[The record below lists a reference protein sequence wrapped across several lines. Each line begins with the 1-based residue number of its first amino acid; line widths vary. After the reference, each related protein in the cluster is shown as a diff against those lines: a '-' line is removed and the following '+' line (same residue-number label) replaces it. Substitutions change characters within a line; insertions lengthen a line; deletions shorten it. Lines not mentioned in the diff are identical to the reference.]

1 MYDNI
6 CRLIEPSISKA
17 GRAHFTAQL
26 QDNSDAN
33 VLVYR
38 LELAS
43 FAPCYDIYI
52 MQVDHIDDNP
62 NNNMLSNL
70 QWLTPAQNLAKAL
83 ATGKIR
89 STDDNTFYNIMMNV
103 YDGKS
108 DKEIGKMFN
117 LSSVTIRNM
126 RLGKGPDN
134 MYSDA
139 MDRLGLYPVNYGFG
153 KLSEDDYVKI
163 MDMVNDGYSDDSIA
177 TNFPISA
184 TTVSAIRRGD
194 GIYGNIL
201 HNLGLQPVYKITV
214 PTDSDII
221 IIFEMVKN
229 GYSDEEISG
238 KLKFP
243 IGTITNVR
251 LGKGA
256 YKDKLSKLNIQPIYL
271 DNRMTDDAYRKLY
284 SYIQQGLSDS
294 EVATLS
300 GLSDRTVREFRT
312 GQGPYTS
319 ILNRLNLEPISHDR
333 DISDE
338 DIVTV
343 MTFIAKNYPNNVD
356 EEAAKLVNISART
369 VRNIRSGNTYTN
381 ISRLERLGFK
391 PITYES
397 NLNIVT
403 DEEVIKIMELVH
415 QGLSDDEIENIT
427 GRSNRVVRKIRT
439 KDGKY
444 KEVLERLGIEGV
456 NRGVSISQDQ
466 YTQIISMAKT
476 NTPIIEIANKVNL
489 STPTVSKIIR
499 GQGVH
504 ADKLKQY
511 GLSPVNISL
520 SNDIASDEVVKKIYD
535 MYTNGSSSSKISKEV
550 NISRPTIMKIL
561 HGVGIYKEIL
571 ERLSLTPIKK
581 E

>member
-1 MYDNI
+1 
-6 CRLIEPSISKA
+6 
-17 GRAHFTAQL
+17 
-26 QDNSDAN
+26 
-33 VLVYR
+33 
-38 LELAS
+38 
-43 FAPCYDIYI
+43 
-52 MQVDHIDDNP
+52 
-62 NNNMLSNL
+62 
-70 QWLTPAQNLAKAL
+70 
-83 ATGKIR
+83 
-89 STDDNTFYNIMMNV
+89 
-103 YDGKS
+103 
-108 DKEIGKMFN
+108 
-117 LSSVTIRNM
+117 
-126 RLGKGPDN
+126 
-134 MYSDA
+134 
-139 MDRLGLYPVNYGFG
+139 
-153 KLSEDDYVKI
+153 
-163 MDMVNDGYSDDSIA
+163 
-177 TNFPISA
+177 
-184 TTVSAIRRGD
+184 
-194 GIYGNIL
+194 
-201 HNLGLQPVYKITV
+201 
-214 PTDSDII
+214 
-221 IIFEMVKN
+221 
-229 GYSDEEISG
+229 
-238 KLKFP
+238 
-243 IGTITNVR
+243 
-251 LGKGA
+251 
-256 YKDKLSKLNIQPIYL
+256 
-271 DNRMTDDAYRKLY
+271 
-284 SYIQQGLSDS
+284 LSDS

-343 MTFIAKNYPNNVD
+343 MTFITENYPNNVD